1 MTWTGPSPHSG
12 QPPGKCAL
20 EGPHG
25 PECLMDKISS
35 NKKMGRIIKRE
46 KIVSTPA
53 FEKVI

>member
-1 MTWTGPSPHSG
+1 MTWTGTSPPSG
-12 QPPGKCAL
+12 QPPGKCAR

-53 FEKVI
+53 FAKVV